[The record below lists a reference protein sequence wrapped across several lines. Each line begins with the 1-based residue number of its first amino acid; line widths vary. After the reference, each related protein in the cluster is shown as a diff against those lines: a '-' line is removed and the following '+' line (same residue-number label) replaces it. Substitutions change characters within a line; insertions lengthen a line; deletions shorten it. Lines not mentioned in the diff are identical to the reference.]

1 MLQREM
7 GIHTSAILSL
17 GLFAA
22 LCTQTAG
29 ADNDREIR
37 MRFAGNFI
45 QNLEQMEV
53 GPLAQSIQSSTVGVI
68 RGKARGNL
76 GSGDLTVVTK
86 AEPVL
91 SPAPDERCPPNFV
104 KIFDVKANN
113 LLFTFEDLSLLYG
126 DADDGAVC
134 VNFLN
139 GEQFVAI
146 EGRWLGGTGRFR
158 DATGQFSVHVD
169 EFVPVSAATQVVAE
183 AGTITGTLNQGE

>member
-1 MLQREM
+1 MSQRKM
-7 GIHTSAILSL
+7 SIHTSAILSL

-29 ADNDREIR
+29 AGNDREIR
-37 MRFAGNFI
+37 MRFAGYFI
-45 QNLEQMEV
+45 QNLEQMQV
-53 GPLAQSIQSSTVGVI
+53 GPLAQSVQSSTVGVI
-68 RGKARGNL
+68 RAKVRGNL
-76 GSGDLTVVTK
+76 GSGDLTAVTK

-91 SPAPDERCPPNFV
+91 SPAPDERCPPNFL

-126 DADDGAVC
+126 DADDGAIC

-146 EGRWLGGTGRFR
+146 DGIWLGGTGRFR
-158 DATGQFSVHVD
+158 DATGEFSVHVD

-183 AGTITGTLNQGE
+183 AGTISGTLSQGE